1 MKTWPENFTLEE
13 MMRTQTGLQN
23 ATTLAEAKSLLWMA
37 TYILQPIRDKWG
49 RLFVTSAFRSFAV
62 NKTVGGHI
70 NSQHKDGEATDFQ
83 PKAANIKK
91 VFNWI
96 RESGI
101 KYGQLIYE
109 KRGNVEWIH
118 ISMPRLYRENGQDLT
133 IIDGVR
139 TVVTAP
145 LEVAA

>member
-13 MMRTQTGLQN
+13 MTRTQTGLQN
-23 ATTLAEAKSLLWMA
+23 VTTLAEAKNLLWMA

-49 RLFVTSAFRSFAV
+49 RLLVTSAFRSFAV
-62 NKTVGGHI
+62 NERVGGHVR
-70 NSQHKDGEATDFQ
+70 SQHRDAEATDFQ
-83 PKAANIKK
+83 PKAADIKK

-96 RESGI
+96 RGSGI

-109 KRGNVEWIH
+109 ERGRTGSAVWIH

-133 IIDGVR
+133 IINGVR
-139 TVVTAP
+139 TMVTAP
-145 LEVAA
+145 L